1 MVKRIKAQHQRH
13 GRQWLLGTVSA
24 LSLLATAHAKADQV
38 TVKDGDTVWDLANQY
53 QTSVNAIEDANPHVK
68 KINSSVDL
76 IYAGQQLELS
86 KNSTVSQ
93 TSAVDSDSYTVKSG
107 DTLSQISERLHVS
120 LADLVSWNHLSNPD
134 QLVIGQQLIV
144 KGTAT
149 VSQTPASTSVAEAS
163 NTAVSVS
170 SVTDT
175 SAASQA
181 VVQSAPVDSAES
193 TVLDRADAV
202 NNAASPASQAGESA
216 AASNQAASSAV
227 TPAQNL
233 TNSAEQSSMVGS
245 SQSSAANTVQA
256 DTNASPN
263 DQPASTA
270 AASSTSEA
278 APVEQAAASS
288 TASATAAISSADA
301 ISEST
306 STEQSA
312 QPTVASSVAEST
324 SLVATDSS
332 VTSDQTTTADYSG
345 TVASTSSEQ
354 SNTNS
359 TAATADATSTSTSE
373 QSSANSAAATA
384 DATSTST
391 SEQSSANSA
400 AATTDTA
407 ASTNGSSD
415 LTTGSVVSLAVKLAN
430 ANIPYVWG
438 GASLSGMDCSGLVDY
453 VFQNTEGISL
463 PHYTVSLES
472 CVSQHSVAEAQPGDI
487 LFWGDHGSTYH
498 CAIYIGNN
506 QYVAAPQ
513 PGQNV
518 EIETISPYFMPSFA
532 GTVIR

>member
-144 KGTAT
+144 KGTAAA
-149 VSQTPASTSVAEAS
+149 SQTPASTSAAEAS
-163 NTAVSVS
+163 NTAVSVPATANAG
-170 SVTDT
+170 SVSQTVVQTAPVVSAESTASDGTD
-175 SAASQA
+175 SNSNAASQA
-181 VVQSAPVDSAES
+181 
-193 TVLDRADAV
+193 
-202 NNAASPASQAGESA
+202 SQADEPA
-216 AASNQAASSAV
+216 AALSQAATPAVTSAQDLTSGTEQSSTAASSEMV
-227 TPAQNL
+227 
-233 TNSAEQSSMVGS
+233 SAE
-245 SQSSAANTVQA
+245 SSAANMASA
-256 DTNASPN
+256 DTVSSFD
-263 DQPASTA
+263 DQSAATT
-270 AASSTSEA
+270 AASSTSETV
-278 APVEQAAASS
+278 PVEQTAASS
-288 TASATAAISSADA
+288 TTTTAAAISSADA
-301 ISEST
+301 INESA
-306 STEQSA
+306 SAEQPTQS
-312 QPTVASSVAEST
+312 TVASSVAEST
-324 SLVATDSS
+324 NQQAASSTSLAAADSS
-332 VTSDQTTTADYSG
+332 AASTQTATTDYS
-345 TVASTSSEQ
+345 TAAASSSTSEQ
-354 SNTNS
+354 ASTNS
-359 TAATADATSTSTSE
+359 TAGTAD
-373 QSSANSAAATA
+373 SAV
-384 DATSTST
+384 
-391 SEQSSANSA
+391 
-400 AATTDTA
+400 
-407 ASTNGSSD
+407 STNSSSD

-453 VFQNTEGISL
+453 VFQNAEGISL

-487 LFWGDHGSTYH
+487 LFWGNHGSTYH

-532 GTVIR
+532 GTVIH

>member
-53 QTSVNAIEDANPHVK
+53 QTSVKAIEDANPHVK

-144 KGTAT
+144 KGTAAA
-149 VSQTPASTSVAEAS
+149 SQTPASTSAAEAS
-163 NTAVSVS
+163 NTAVSVPATTNAS
-170 SVTDT
+170 SV
-175 SAASQA
+175 SQA
-181 VVQSAPVDSAES
+181 VVQTAPVVSAES
-193 TVLDRADAV
+193 TASDGADS
-202 NNAASPASQAGESA
+202 NSNAASQASQADEPAAAPSQAATSAVTSAQDLTSSTEQSSA
-216 AASNQAASSAV
+216 AASSEMV
-227 TPAQNL
+227 
-233 TNSAEQSSMVGS
+233 SAE
-245 SQSSAANTVQA
+245 SSAADMASA
-256 DTNASPN
+256 DTVSSFD
-263 DQPASTA
+263 DQS
-270 AASSTSEA
+270 AASSTSETV
-278 APVEQAAASS
+278 PVEQTAASS
-288 TASATAAISSADA
+288 TATTAAAISSADA
-301 ISEST
+301 ISESA
-306 STEQSA
+306 SAEQPMQS
-312 QPTVASSVAEST
+312 TVASSVAEST
-324 SLVATDSS
+324 SQQADSS
-332 VTSDQTTTADYSG
+332 TSLATADSSAASTQTATADYS
-345 TVASTSSEQ
+345 TAAASSSTSEQ
-354 SNTNS
+354 ASTNS
-359 TAATADATSTSTSE
+359 TAGTAD
-373 QSSANSAAATA
+373 SAV
-384 DATSTST
+384 
-391 SEQSSANSA
+391 
-400 AATTDTA
+400 
-407 ASTNGSSD
+407 STNSSSD

-453 VFQNTEGISL
+453 VFQNAEGISL

-487 LFWGDHGSTYH
+487 LFWGNHGSTYH

-532 GTVIR
+532 GTVIH

>member
-144 KGTAT
+144 KGTAAA
-149 VSQTPASTSVAEAS
+149 SQTPASTSAAEAS
-163 NTAVSVS
+163 NTAVSVPATANAG
-170 SVTDT
+170 SVSQTVVQTAPVVSAESTASDGTD
-175 SAASQA
+175 SNSNAASQA
-181 VVQSAPVDSAES
+181 
-193 TVLDRADAV
+193 
-202 NNAASPASQAGESA
+202 SQADEPA
-216 AASNQAASSAV
+216 AALSQAATPAVTSAQDLTSGTEQSSTAASSEMV
-227 TPAQNL
+227 
-233 TNSAEQSSMVGS
+233 SAE
-245 SQSSAANTVQA
+245 SSAANMASA
-256 DTNASPN
+256 DTVSSFD
-263 DQPASTA
+263 DQSAATT
-270 AASSTSEA
+270 AASSTSETV
-278 APVEQAAASS
+278 PVEQTAASS
-288 TASATAAISSADA
+288 TTTTAAAISSADA
-301 ISEST
+301 INESALA
-306 STEQSA
+306 EQPTQS
-312 QPTVASSVAEST
+312 TVASSVAAST
-324 SLVATDSS
+324 SQQAASSTSPAAADSS
-332 VTSDQTTTADYSG
+332 AASTQTATTDYS
-345 TVASTSSEQ
+345 TAAASTSS
-354 SNTNS
+354 S
-359 TAATADATSTSTSE
+359 STSE
-373 QSSANSAAATA
+373 QAGANSTTVAA
-384 DATSTST
+384 D
-391 SEQSSANSA
+391 
-400 AATTDTA
+400 TT
-407 ASTNGSSD
+407 ASTNSSSD

-453 VFQNTEGISL
+453 VFQNAEGISL

-487 LFWGDHGSTYH
+487 LFWGNHGSTYH

>member
-144 KGTAT
+144 KGTAAA
-149 VSQTPASTSVAEAS
+149 SQTPASTSAAEAS
-163 NTAVSVS
+163 NTAVSVPATANAG
-170 SVTDT
+170 SVSQTVVQTAPVVSAESTASDGTD
-175 SAASQA
+175 SNSNAASQA
-181 VVQSAPVDSAES
+181 
-193 TVLDRADAV
+193 
-202 NNAASPASQAGESA
+202 SQADEPAAALSQAATPAVTSAQDLTSGTEQSSA
-216 AASNQAASSAV
+216 AASSEMV
-227 TPAQNL
+227 
-233 TNSAEQSSMVGS
+233 SAE
-245 SQSSAANTVQA
+245 SSAADMASA
-256 DTNASPN
+256 DTVSSFD
-263 DQPASTA
+263 DQSTA
-270 AASSTSEA
+270 TTAASSTSETV
-278 APVEQAAASS
+278 PVEQTAASS
-288 TASATAAISSADA
+288 TATTAAAISSSDA
-301 ISEST
+301 INESV
-306 STEQSA
+306 SAEQPTQS
-312 QPTVASSVAEST
+312 TVASSVVEST
-324 SLVATDSS
+324 SQQADSS
-332 VTSDQTTTADYSG
+332 TSPAAADSSAASTQTATTDYS
-345 TVASTSSEQ
+345 TAAASTSS
-354 SNTNS
+354 S
-359 TAATADATSTSTSE
+359 STSE
-373 QSSANSAAATA
+373 QAGTNSTTVAA
-384 DATSTST
+384 
-391 SEQSSANSA
+391 
-400 AATTDTA
+400 DTA
-407 ASTNGSSD
+407 ASTNSSSD

-453 VFQNTEGISL
+453 VFQNAEGISL

-487 LFWGDHGSTYH
+487 LFWGNHGSTYH

-532 GTVIR
+532 GTVIH

>member
-1 MVKRIKAQHQRH
+1 MVKRIKAQRQRH

-53 QTSVNAIEDANPHVK
+53 QTSVKAIEDANPHVK

-107 DTLSQISERLHVS
+107 DTLSQISKRLHVS

-144 KGTAT
+144 KGTAAA
-149 VSQTPASTSVAEAS
+149 SQTPASISAAEAS
-163 NTAVSVS
+163 NTAVSVPATTNAS
-170 SVTDT
+170 SV
-175 SAASQA
+175 SQA
-181 VVQSAPVDSAES
+181 VVQTAPVVSAES
-193 TVLDRADAV
+193 TASDGADSNSNAV
-202 NNAASPASQAGESA
+202 SQASQADEPAAAPSQAATSAVTSAQDLTSSTEQSSA
-216 AASNQAASSAV
+216 AASSEMI
-227 TPAQNL
+227 
-233 TNSAEQSSMVGS
+233 SAE
-245 SQSSAANTVQA
+245 SSAADMASA
-256 DTNASPN
+256 DTVSSFD
-263 DQPASTA
+263 DQS
-270 AASSTSEA
+270 AASSTSETVS
-278 APVEQAAASS
+278 VEQTTASS
-288 TASATAAISSADA
+288 TATTAAAISSADA
-301 ISEST
+301 ISESA
-306 STEQSA
+306 SAEQPMQS
-312 QPTVASSVAEST
+312 TVASSVAEST
-324 SLVATDSS
+324 SQQADSS
-332 VTSDQTTTADYSG
+332 TSLATADSSA
-345 TVASTSSEQ
+345 ASTQ
-354 SNTNS
+354 TATTDYS
-359 TAATADATSTSTSE
+359 TAAASSSTSE
-373 QSSANSAAATA
+373 Q
-384 DATSTST
+384 
-391 SEQSSANSA
+391 
-400 AATTDTA
+400 
-407 ASTNGSSD
+407 ASTNSTVGTADSAVSTSSSSD

-453 VFQNTEGISL
+453 VFQNAEGISL

-487 LFWGDHGSTYH
+487 LFWGNHGSTYH

-532 GTVIR
+532 GTVIH

>member
-144 KGTAT
+144 KGTAAA
-149 VSQTPASTSVAEAS
+149 SQTPASTSAAEAS
-163 NTAVSVS
+163 NTAVSVPATANAG
-170 SVTDT
+170 SVSQTVVQTATVVSAESTASDGTD
-175 SAASQA
+175 SNSNAASQA
-181 VVQSAPVDSAES
+181 
-193 TVLDRADAV
+193 
-202 NNAASPASQAGESA
+202 SQADEPA
-216 AASNQAASSAV
+216 AALSQAATPAVTSAQDLTSGTEQSSTAASSEMV
-227 TPAQNL
+227 
-233 TNSAEQSSMVGS
+233 SAE
-245 SQSSAANTVQA
+245 SSAANMASEDTVSSF
-256 DTNASPN
+256 D
-263 DQPASTA
+263 DQSAATT
-270 AASSTSEA
+270 AASSTSETV
-278 APVEQAAASS
+278 PVEQTAASS
-288 TASATAAISSADA
+288 TTTTAAAISSADA
-301 ISEST
+301 INESA
-306 STEQSA
+306 SAEQPTQS
-312 QPTVASSVAEST
+312 TVASSVAEST
-324 SLVATDSS
+324 NQQAASSTSLAAADSS
-332 VTSDQTTTADYSG
+332 AASTQTATTDYS
-345 TVASTSSEQ
+345 TAAASTSS
-354 SNTNS
+354 S
-359 TAATADATSTSTSE
+359 STSE
-373 QSSANSAAATA
+373 QAGANSTTVAA
-384 DATSTST
+384 
-391 SEQSSANSA
+391 
-400 AATTDTA
+400 DTA
-407 ASTNGSSD
+407 ASTNSSSD

-453 VFQNTEGISL
+453 VFQNAEGISL

-472 CVSQHSVAEAQPGDI
+472 CVSQHSVAEAQPGDV
-487 LFWGDHGSTYH
+487 LFWGNHGSTYH

>member
-144 KGTAT
+144 KGTAAA
-149 VSQTPASTSVAEAS
+149 SQTPASTSAAEAS
-163 NTAVSVS
+163 NTAVSVPATANAG
-170 SVTDT
+170 SVSQTVVQTAPVVSAESTASDGTD
-175 SAASQA
+175 SNSNAASQA
-181 VVQSAPVDSAES
+181 
-193 TVLDRADAV
+193 
-202 NNAASPASQAGESA
+202 SQADEPA
-216 AASNQAASSAV
+216 AALSQAV
-227 TPAQNL
+227 TPAVTSAQDL
-233 TNSAEQSSMVGS
+233 TSGTEQSSTAASSEMVS
-245 SQSSAANTVQA
+245 AESSAANMASA
-256 DTNASPN
+256 DTVSSFD
-263 DQPASTA
+263 DQSAATT
-270 AASSTSEA
+270 AASSTSETV
-278 APVEQAAASS
+278 PVEQTAASS
-288 TASATAAISSADA
+288 TTTTAAAISSADA
-301 ISEST
+301 INESA
-306 STEQSA
+306 SAEQPTQS
-312 QPTVASSVAEST
+312 TVASSVAEST
-324 SLVATDSS
+324 NQQAASSTSLAAVNSSAASTQTAT
-332 VTSDQTTTADYSG
+332 TDYS
-345 TVASTSSEQ
+345 TAAASTSS
-354 SNTNS
+354 S
-359 TAATADATSTSTSE
+359 STSE
-373 QSSANSAAATA
+373 QAGTNSTTVAA
-384 DATSTST
+384 
-391 SEQSSANSA
+391 
-400 AATTDTA
+400 DTA
-407 ASTNGSSD
+407 ASTNSSSD

-453 VFQNTEGISL
+453 VFQNAEGISL

-472 CVSQHSVAEAQPGDI
+472 CVSQHSVAEAQPGDV
-487 LFWGDHGSTYH
+487 LFWGNHGSTYH

-506 QYVAAPQ
+506 QIVHEANSRKGCIISNINYDTPAKYV
-513 PGQNV
+513 
-518 EIETISPYFMPSFA
+518 TYLH
-532 GTVIR
+532 

>member
-120 LADLVSWNHLSNPD
+120 LADLVSCNHLSNPD
-134 QLVIGQQLIV
+134 QLAIGQQLIV
-144 KGTAT
+144 KGTAAA
-149 VSQTPASTSVAEAS
+149 SQTPASTSAAEAS
-163 NTAVSVS
+163 NTAVSVPATANAG
-170 SVTDT
+170 SVSQTVVQTAPVVSAESTASDGTD
-175 SAASQA
+175 SNSNAASQA
-181 VVQSAPVDSAES
+181 
-193 TVLDRADAV
+193 
-202 NNAASPASQAGESA
+202 SQADEPA
-216 AASNQAASSAV
+216 AALSQAATPAVTSAQDLTSGTEQSSTAASSEMV
-227 TPAQNL
+227 
-233 TNSAEQSSMVGS
+233 SAE
-245 SQSSAANTVQA
+245 SSAANMASA
-256 DTNASPN
+256 DTVSSFD
-263 DQPASTA
+263 DQSAATT
-270 AASSTSEA
+270 AASSTSETV
-278 APVEQAAASS
+278 PVEQTAASS
-288 TASATAAISSADA
+288 TTTTAAAISSADA
-301 ISEST
+301 INESALA
-306 STEQSA
+306 EQPTQS
-312 QPTVASSVAEST
+312 TVASSVAAST
-324 SLVATDSS
+324 SQQAASSTSPAAADSS
-332 VTSDQTTTADYSG
+332 AASTQTATTDYS
-345 TVASTSSEQ
+345 TAAASTSS
-354 SNTNS
+354 S
-359 TAATADATSTSTSE
+359 STSE
-373 QSSANSAAATA
+373 QAGANSTTVAA
-384 DATSTST
+384 D
-391 SEQSSANSA
+391 
-400 AATTDTA
+400 TT
-407 ASTNGSSD
+407 ASTNSSSD

-453 VFQNTEGISL
+453 VFQNAEGISL

-472 CVSQHSVAEAQPGDI
+472 CVSQHSVAEAQPGDV
-487 LFWGDHGSTYH
+487 LFWGNHGSTYH

>member
-144 KGTAT
+144 KGTAAA
-149 VSQTPASTSVAEAS
+149 SQTPASTSAAEAS
-163 NTAVSVS
+163 NTAVSVPATANAG
-170 SVTDT
+170 SVSQTVVQTAPVVSAESTASDGTD
-175 SAASQA
+175 SNSNAASQA
-181 VVQSAPVDSAES
+181 
-193 TVLDRADAV
+193 
-202 NNAASPASQAGESA
+202 SQADEPA
-216 AASNQAASSAV
+216 AALSQAATPAVTSAQDLTSGTEQSSTAASSEMV
-227 TPAQNL
+227 
-233 TNSAEQSSMVGS
+233 SAE
-245 SQSSAANTVQA
+245 SSAANMASA
-256 DTNASPN
+256 DTVSSFD
-263 DQPASTA
+263 DQSAATT
-270 AASSTSEA
+270 AASSTSETV
-278 APVEQAAASS
+278 PVEQTAASS
-288 TASATAAISSADA
+288 TTTTAAAISSADA
-301 ISEST
+301 INESA
-306 STEQSA
+306 SAEQPTQS
-312 QPTVASSVAEST
+312 TVASSVAASTSQQAASST
-324 SLVATDSS
+324 SLAAADSS
-332 VTSDQTTTADYSG
+332 AASTQTATTDYS
-345 TVASTSSEQ
+345 TAAASTSS
-354 SNTNS
+354 S
-359 TAATADATSTSTSE
+359 STSE
-373 QSSANSAAATA
+373 QAGANSTTVAA
-384 DATSTST
+384 
-391 SEQSSANSA
+391 
-400 AATTDTA
+400 DTA
-407 ASTNGSSD
+407 ASTNSSSD

-453 VFQNTEGISL
+453 VFQNAEGISL

-472 CVSQHSVAEAQPGDI
+472 CVSQHSVAEAQPGDV
-487 LFWGDHGSTYH
+487 LFWGNHGSTYH

>member
-1 MVKRIKAQHQRH
+1 MVKRIKAQRQRH

-53 QTSVNAIEDANPHVK
+53 QTSVKAIEDANPHVK

-144 KGTAT
+144 KGTAAA
-149 VSQTPASTSVAEAS
+149 SQTPASISAAEAS
-163 NTAVSVS
+163 NTAVGVPATTNAS
-170 SVTDT
+170 SV
-175 SAASQA
+175 SQA
-181 VVQSAPVDSAES
+181 VVQTAPVVSAES
-193 TVLDRADAV
+193 TASDGADS
-202 NNAASPASQAGESA
+202 NSNAASQASQADEPAAAPSQAATSAVTSAQDLTSSTEQSSA
-216 AASNQAASSAV
+216 AASSEMI
-227 TPAQNL
+227 
-233 TNSAEQSSMVGS
+233 SAE
-245 SQSSAANTVQA
+245 SSAADMASA
-256 DTNASPN
+256 DTVSSFD
-263 DQPASTA
+263 DQSAATT
-270 AASSTSEA
+270 AASSTSETV
-278 APVEQAAASS
+278 PVEQTAASS
-288 TASATAAISSADA
+288 TTTTAAAISSADA
-301 ISEST
+301 INESA
-306 STEQSA
+306 SAEQPTQS
-312 QPTVASSVAEST
+312 TVASSVAEST
-324 SLVATDSS
+324 SQQADSS
-332 VTSDQTTTADYSG
+332 TSLATADSSA
-345 TVASTSSEQ
+345 ASTQTATTDYSIAAASSSTSEQ
-354 SNTNS
+354 ASTNS
-359 TAATADATSTSTSE
+359 TAGTADSAVSTSS
-373 QSSANSAAATA
+373 
-384 DATSTST
+384 
-391 SEQSSANSA
+391 
-400 AATTDTA
+400 
-407 ASTNGSSD
+407 SSD

-453 VFQNTEGISL
+453 VFQNAEGISL

-487 LFWGDHGSTYH
+487 LFWGNHGSTYH

-532 GTVIR
+532 GTVIH

>member
-1 MVKRIKAQHQRH
+1 MVKRIKAQRQRH

-53 QTSVNAIEDANPHVK
+53 QTSVKAIEDANPHVK

-144 KGTAT
+144 KGTAAA
-149 VSQTPASTSVAEAS
+149 SQTPASISAAEAS
-163 NTAVSVS
+163 NTAVSVPATTNAS
-170 SVTDT
+170 SV
-175 SAASQA
+175 SQA
-181 VVQSAPVDSAES
+181 VVQTAPVVSAES
-193 TVLDRADAV
+193 TASDGADSNSNAV
-202 NNAASPASQAGESA
+202 SQASQADEPAAAPSQAATSAVTSAQDLTSSTEQSSA
-216 AASNQAASSAV
+216 AASSEMI
-227 TPAQNL
+227 
-233 TNSAEQSSMVGS
+233 SAE
-245 SQSSAANTVQA
+245 SSAADMASA
-256 DTNASPN
+256 DTVSSFD
-263 DQPASTA
+263 DQS
-270 AASSTSEA
+270 AASSTSETVS
-278 APVEQAAASS
+278 VEQTTASS
-288 TASATAAISSADA
+288 TATTAAAISSADA
-301 ISEST
+301 ISESA
-306 STEQSA
+306 SAEQPMQS
-312 QPTVASSVAEST
+312 TVASSVVEST
-324 SLVATDSS
+324 SQQADSS
-332 VTSDQTTTADYSG
+332 TSLATADSSA
-345 TVASTSSEQ
+345 ASTQ
-354 SNTNS
+354 TATTDYS
-359 TAATADATSTSTSE
+359 TAAASSSTSE
-373 QSSANSAAATA
+373 Q
-384 DATSTST
+384 
-391 SEQSSANSA
+391 
-400 AATTDTA
+400 
-407 ASTNGSSD
+407 ASTNSTVGTADSAVSTSSSSD

-453 VFQNTEGISL
+453 VFQNAEGISL

-487 LFWGDHGSTYH
+487 LFWGNHGSTYH

-532 GTVIR
+532 GTVIH

>member
-1 MVKRIKAQHQRH
+1 MVKRIKAQRQRH

-53 QTSVNAIEDANPHVK
+53 QTSVKAIEDANPHVK

-120 LADLVSWNHLSNPD
+120 LADLVSWNHLSNLD

-144 KGTAT
+144 KGTAAA
-149 VSQTPASTSVAEAS
+149 SQTPASISAAEAS
-163 NTAVSVS
+163 NTAVSVPATTNAS
-170 SVTDT
+170 SV
-175 SAASQA
+175 SQA
-181 VVQSAPVDSAES
+181 VVQTAPVVSAES
-193 TVLDRADAV
+193 TASDGADSNSNAV
-202 NNAASPASQAGESA
+202 SQASQADEPAAAPSQAATSAVTSAQDLTSSTEQSSA
-216 AASNQAASSAV
+216 AASSEMI
-227 TPAQNL
+227 
-233 TNSAEQSSMVGS
+233 SAE
-245 SQSSAANTVQA
+245 SSAADMASA
-256 DTNASPN
+256 DTVSSFD
-263 DQPASTA
+263 DQS
-270 AASSTSEA
+270 AASSTSETVS
-278 APVEQAAASS
+278 VEQTTASS
-288 TASATAAISSADA
+288 TATTAAAISSADA
-301 ISEST
+301 ISESA
-306 STEQSA
+306 SAEQPMQS
-312 QPTVASSVAEST
+312 TVASSVAEST
-324 SLVATDSS
+324 SQQADSS
-332 VTSDQTTTADYSG
+332 TSLATADSSA
-345 TVASTSSEQ
+345 ASTQ
-354 SNTNS
+354 TATTDYS
-359 TAATADATSTSTSE
+359 TAAASSSTSE
-373 QSSANSAAATA
+373 Q
-384 DATSTST
+384 
-391 SEQSSANSA
+391 
-400 AATTDTA
+400 
-407 ASTNGSSD
+407 ASTNSTVGTADSAVSTSSSSD

-453 VFQNTEGISL
+453 VFQNAEGISL

-487 LFWGDHGSTYH
+487 LFWGNHGSTYH

-532 GTVIR
+532 GTVIH

>member
-1 MVKRIKAQHQRH
+1 MVKRIKAQRQRH

-53 QTSVNAIEDANPHVK
+53 QTSVKAIEDANPHVK

-120 LADLVSWNHLSNPD
+120 LADLVSWNHLNNPD

-144 KGTAT
+144 KGTAAA
-149 VSQTPASTSVAEAS
+149 SQTPASISAAEAS
-163 NTAVSVS
+163 NTAVSVPATANAG
-170 SVTDT
+170 SVSQTVVQTAPVVSAESTASDGTD
-175 SAASQA
+175 SNSNAASQA
-181 VVQSAPVDSAES
+181 
-193 TVLDRADAV
+193 
-202 NNAASPASQAGESA
+202 SQADEPA
-216 AASNQAASSAV
+216 AALSQAATPAVTSAQDLTSGTEQSSTAASSEMV
-227 TPAQNL
+227 
-233 TNSAEQSSMVGS
+233 SAE
-245 SQSSAANTVQA
+245 SSAANMASA
-256 DTNASPN
+256 DTVSSFD
-263 DQPASTA
+263 DQSAATT
-270 AASSTSEA
+270 AASSTSETV
-278 APVEQAAASS
+278 PVEQTAASS
-288 TASATAAISSADA
+288 TTTTAAAISSADA
-301 ISEST
+301 INESA
-306 STEQSA
+306 SAEQPTQS
-312 QPTVASSVAEST
+312 TVASSVAEST
-324 SLVATDSS
+324 NQQAASSTSLAAADSS
-332 VTSDQTTTADYSG
+332 VASTQTATTDYS
-345 TVASTSSEQ
+345 TAAASTSS
-354 SNTNS
+354 S
-359 TAATADATSTSTSE
+359 STSE
-373 QSSANSAAATA
+373 QASANSTTVAADTAAAT
-384 DATSTST
+384 
-391 SEQSSANSA
+391 NS
-400 AATTDTA
+400 
-407 ASTNGSSD
+407 SSD

-453 VFQNTEGISL
+453 VFQNAEGISL

-472 CVSQHSVAEAQPGDI
+472 CVSQHSVAEAQPGDV
-487 LFWGDHGSTYH
+487 LFWGNHGSTYH

>member
-1 MVKRIKAQHQRH
+1 MVKRIKAQRQRH

-53 QTSVNAIEDANPHVK
+53 QTSVKAIEDANPHVK

-144 KGTAT
+144 KGTAAA
-149 VSQTPASTSVAEAS
+149 SQTPASTSAAEAS
-163 NTAVSVS
+163 NTAVSVPATANAG
-170 SVTDT
+170 SVSQTVVQTAPVVSAESTASDGTD
-175 SAASQA
+175 SNSNAASQA
-181 VVQSAPVDSAES
+181 
-193 TVLDRADAV
+193 
-202 NNAASPASQAGESA
+202 SQADEPA
-216 AASNQAASSAV
+216 AALSQAATPAVTSAQDLTSGTEQSSTAASSEMV
-227 TPAQNL
+227 
-233 TNSAEQSSMVGS
+233 SAE
-245 SQSSAANTVQA
+245 SSAANMASA
-256 DTNASPN
+256 DTVSSFD
-263 DQPASTA
+263 DQSAATT
-270 AASSTSEA
+270 AASSTSETV
-278 APVEQAAASS
+278 PVEQTAASS
-288 TASATAAISSADA
+288 TTTTAAAISSADA
-301 ISEST
+301 INESA
-306 STEQSA
+306 SAEQPTQS
-312 QPTVASSVAEST
+312 TVASSVAEST
-324 SLVATDSS
+324 NQQAASSTSLAAADSS
-332 VTSDQTTTADYSG
+332 AASTQTATTDYS
-345 TVASTSSEQ
+345 TVAASTSS
-354 SNTNS
+354 S
-359 TAATADATSTSTSE
+359 STSE
-373 QSSANSAAATA
+373 QAGANSTTVAA
-384 DATSTST
+384 
-391 SEQSSANSA
+391 
-400 AATTDTA
+400 DTA
-407 ASTNGSSD
+407 ASTNSSSD

-453 VFQNTEGISL
+453 VFQNAEGISL

-472 CVSQHSVAEAQPGDI
+472 CVSQHSVAEAQPGDV
-487 LFWGDHGSTYH
+487 LFWGNHGSTYH

>member
-144 KGTAT
+144 KGTAAA
-149 VSQTPASTSVAEAS
+149 SQTLASISAAEAS
-163 NTAVSVS
+163 NTAVSVPATANAG
-170 SVTDT
+170 SVSQTVVQTAPVVSAESTASDGTD
-175 SAASQA
+175 SNSNAASQA
-181 VVQSAPVDSAES
+181 
-193 TVLDRADAV
+193 
-202 NNAASPASQAGESA
+202 SQADEPA
-216 AASNQAASSAV
+216 AALSQAATPAVTSAQDLTSGTEQSSTAASSEMV
-227 TPAQNL
+227 
-233 TNSAEQSSMVGS
+233 SAE
-245 SQSSAANTVQA
+245 SSAANMASA
-256 DTNASPN
+256 DTVSSFD
-263 DQPASTA
+263 DQSAATT
-270 AASSTSEA
+270 AASSTSETV
-278 APVEQAAASS
+278 PVEQTAASS
-288 TASATAAISSADA
+288 TTTTAAAISSADA
-301 ISEST
+301 INESA
-306 STEQSA
+306 SAEQPTQS
-312 QPTVASSVAEST
+312 TVASSVAEST
-324 SLVATDSS
+324 NQQAASSTSLAAADSS
-332 VTSDQTTTADYSG
+332 AASTQTATTDYS
-345 TVASTSSEQ
+345 TAAASTSS
-354 SNTNS
+354 S
-359 TAATADATSTSTSE
+359 STSE
-373 QSSANSAAATA
+373 QASANSTTVAADTAAAT
-384 DATSTST
+384 
-391 SEQSSANSA
+391 NS
-400 AATTDTA
+400 
-407 ASTNGSSD
+407 SSD

-453 VFQNTEGISL
+453 VFQNAEGISL

-472 CVSQHSVAEAQPGDI
+472 CVSQHSVAEAQPGDV
-487 LFWGDHGSTYH
+487 LFWGNHGSTYH

>member
-134 QLVIGQQLIV
+134 QLAIGQQLIV
-144 KGTAT
+144 KGTAAA
-149 VSQTPASTSVAEAS
+149 SQTPASTSAAEAS
-163 NTAVSVS
+163 NTAVSVPATANAG
-170 SVTDT
+170 SVSQTVVQTAPVVSAESTASDGTD
-175 SAASQA
+175 SNSNAASQA
-181 VVQSAPVDSAES
+181 
-193 TVLDRADAV
+193 
-202 NNAASPASQAGESA
+202 SQADEPA
-216 AASNQAASSAV
+216 AALSQAATPAVTSAQDLTSGTEQSSTAASSEMV
-227 TPAQNL
+227 
-233 TNSAEQSSMVGS
+233 SAE
-245 SQSSAANTVQA
+245 SSAANMASA
-256 DTNASPN
+256 DTVSSFD
-263 DQPASTA
+263 DQSAATT
-270 AASSTSEA
+270 AASSTSETV
-278 APVEQAAASS
+278 PVEQTAASS
-288 TASATAAISSADA
+288 TTTTAAAISSADA
-301 ISEST
+301 INESALA
-306 STEQSA
+306 EQPTQS
-312 QPTVASSVAEST
+312 TVASSVAAST
-324 SLVATDSS
+324 SQQAASSTSPAAADSS
-332 VTSDQTTTADYSG
+332 AASTQTATTDYS
-345 TVASTSSEQ
+345 TAAASTSS
-354 SNTNS
+354 S
-359 TAATADATSTSTSE
+359 STSE
-373 QSSANSAAATA
+373 QAGANSTTVAA
-384 DATSTST
+384 D
-391 SEQSSANSA
+391 
-400 AATTDTA
+400 TT
-407 ASTNGSSD
+407 ASTNSSSD

-453 VFQNTEGISL
+453 VFQNAEGISL

-487 LFWGDHGSTYH
+487 LFWGNHGSTYH

>member
-1 MVKRIKAQHQRH
+1 MVKRIKAQRQRH

-53 QTSVNAIEDANPHVK
+53 QTSVKAIEDANPHVK

-144 KGTAT
+144 KGTAAA
-149 VSQTPASTSVAEAS
+149 SQTPASISAAEAS
-163 NTAVSVS
+163 NTAVSVPATTNAS
-170 SVTDT
+170 SV
-175 SAASQA
+175 SQA
-181 VVQSAPVDSAES
+181 VVQTAPVVSAES
-193 TVLDRADAV
+193 TASDGADS
-202 NNAASPASQAGESA
+202 NSNAASQASQADEPA
-216 AASNQAASSAV
+216 AAPSQAATSAV
-227 TPAQNL
+227 TSAQDL
-233 TNSAEQSSMVGS
+233 TSSTEQSSAE
-245 SQSSAANTVQA
+245 SSAADMASA
-256 DTNASPN
+256 DTVSSFD
-263 DQPASTA
+263 DQSAATT
-270 AASSTSEA
+270 AASSTSETV
-278 APVEQAAASS
+278 PVEQTAASS
-288 TASATAAISSADA
+288 TTTTAAAISSADA
-301 ISEST
+301 INESA
-306 STEQSA
+306 SAEQPTQS
-312 QPTVASSVAEST
+312 TVASSVAEST
-324 SLVATDSS
+324 SQQADSS
-332 VTSDQTTTADYSG
+332 TSLATADSSA
-345 TVASTSSEQ
+345 ASTQTATTDYSIAAASSSTSEQ
-354 SNTNS
+354 ASTNS
-359 TAATADATSTSTSE
+359 TAGTADSAVSTSS
-373 QSSANSAAATA
+373 
-384 DATSTST
+384 
-391 SEQSSANSA
+391 
-400 AATTDTA
+400 
-407 ASTNGSSD
+407 SSD

-453 VFQNTEGISL
+453 VFQNAEGISL

-472 CVSQHSVAEAQPGDI
+472 CVSQHSVAEAQPGDV
-487 LFWGDHGSTYH
+487 LFWGNHGSTYH

-532 GTVIR
+532 GTVIH

>member
-38 TVKDGDTVWDLANQY
+38 VVKDGDTVWDLANQY
-53 QTSVNAIEDANPHVK
+53 QTSVKAIEDANPHVK
-68 KINSSVDL
+68 KISSSVDL

-86 KNSTVSQ
+86 KSSAVSQ
-93 TSAVDSDSYTVKSG
+93 ASAVDSDSYTVKSG

-144 KGTAT
+144 KGTAAA
-149 VSQTPASTSVAEAS
+149 SQTPASTSAAAAS
-163 NTAVSVS
+163 DTTVSVPATTNAS
-170 SVTDT
+170 SV
-175 SAASQA
+175 SQA
-181 VVQSAPVDSAES
+181 VVQTAPVVSAELTAS
-193 TVLDRADAV
+193 DGADS
-202 NNAASPASQAGESA
+202 NSNAASQASQADEPAAAPSQAAISAVTSAQDLTSGTEQSSAAESSETVSAESA
-216 AASNQAASSAV
+216 AADTASADPV
-227 TPAQNL
+227 
-233 TNSAEQSSMVGS
+233 SSFDD
-245 SQSSAANTVQA
+245 QSAA
-256 DTNASPN
+256 
-263 DQPASTA
+263 TA
-270 AASSTSEA
+270 AASSASEM
-278 APVEQAAASS
+278 APVEQTAASS
-288 TASATAAISSADA
+288 TATTAAAISSADA
-301 ISEST
+301 NSESASAEQPT
-306 STEQSA
+306 QSA
-312 QPTVASSVAEST
+312 AASSVAEST
-324 SLVATDSS
+324 SQQADSTSLVAADSS
-332 VTSDQTTTADYSG
+332 AASTQTATTDYS
-345 TVASTSSEQ
+345 TAAASTSSSSTSEQ
-354 SNTNS
+354 ASTNS
-359 TAATADATSTSTSE
+359 TAV
-373 QSSANSAAATA
+373 AA
-384 DATSTST
+384 
-391 SEQSSANSA
+391 
-400 AATTDTA
+400 DTA
-407 ASTNGSSD
+407 ASTNSSLD

-453 VFQNTEGISL
+453 VFQNAEGISL

-487 LFWGDHGSTYH
+487 LFWGNHGSTYH

>member
-373 QSSANSAAATA
+373 QSSANSAAAT
-384 DATSTST
+384 
-391 SEQSSANSA
+391 
-400 AATTDTA
+400 TDTA

>member
-53 QTSVNAIEDANPHVK
+53 QTSVKAIEDANPHVK

-144 KGTAT
+144 KGTAAA
-149 VSQTPASTSVAEAS
+149 SQTPASTSAAEAS
-163 NTAVSVS
+163 NTAVSVPATTNAS
-170 SVTDT
+170 SV
-175 SAASQA
+175 SQA
-181 VVQSAPVDSAES
+181 VVQTAPVVSAES
-193 TVLDRADAV
+193 TASDGADS
-202 NNAASPASQAGESA
+202 NSNAASQASQADEPAAAPSQAATSAVTSAQDLTSSTEQSSA
-216 AASNQAASSAV
+216 AASSEMV
-227 TPAQNL
+227 
-233 TNSAEQSSMVGS
+233 SAE
-245 SQSSAANTVQA
+245 SSAADTASA
-256 DTNASPN
+256 DTVSSFD
-263 DQPASTA
+263 DQS
-270 AASSTSEA
+270 AASSTSETV
-278 APVEQAAASS
+278 PVEQTAASS
-288 TASATAAISSADA
+288 TATTAAAISSADA
-301 ISEST
+301 ISESASAEQPMQ
-306 STEQSA
+306 STVVSSA
-312 QPTVASSVAEST
+312 ASTQTATTDYSTAAASSST
-324 SLVATDSS
+324 SE
-332 VTSDQTTTADYSG
+332 Q
-345 TVASTSSEQ
+345 AS
-354 SNTNS
+354 TNS
-359 TAATADATSTSTSE
+359 TAGTAD
-373 QSSANSAAATA
+373 SAV
-384 DATSTST
+384 
-391 SEQSSANSA
+391 
-400 AATTDTA
+400 
-407 ASTNGSSD
+407 STNSSSD

-453 VFQNTEGISL
+453 VFQNAEGISL

-487 LFWGDHGSTYH
+487 LFWGNHGSTYH

-532 GTVIR
+532 GTVIH

>member
-1 MVKRIKAQHQRH
+1 MVKRIKAQRQRH

-53 QTSVNAIEDANPHVK
+53 QTSVKAIEDANPHVK

-144 KGTAT
+144 KGTAAA
-149 VSQTPASTSVAEAS
+149 SQTPASISAAEAS
-163 NTAVSVS
+163 NTAVSVPATTNAS
-170 SVTDT
+170 SV
-175 SAASQA
+175 SQA
-181 VVQSAPVDSAES
+181 VVQTAPVVSAES
-193 TVLDRADAV
+193 TASDGADSNSNAV
-202 NNAASPASQAGESA
+202 SQASQADEPAAAPSQAATSAVTSAQDLTSSTEQSSA
-216 AASNQAASSAV
+216 AASSEMI
-227 TPAQNL
+227 
-233 TNSAEQSSMVGS
+233 SAE
-245 SQSSAANTVQA
+245 SSAADMASA
-256 DTNASPN
+256 DTVSSFD
-263 DQPASTA
+263 DQS
-270 AASSTSEA
+270 AASSTSETVS
-278 APVEQAAASS
+278 VEQTTASS
-288 TASATAAISSADA
+288 TATTAAAISSADA
-301 ISEST
+301 ISESA
-306 STEQSA
+306 SAEQPMQS
-312 QPTVASSVAEST
+312 TVASSVAEST
-324 SLVATDSS
+324 SQQADSS
-332 VTSDQTTTADYSG
+332 TSLATADSSA
-345 TVASTSSEQ
+345 ASTQ
-354 SNTNS
+354 TATTDYS
-359 TAATADATSTSTSE
+359 TAAASSSTSE
-373 QSSANSAAATA
+373 Q
-384 DATSTST
+384 
-391 SEQSSANSA
+391 
-400 AATTDTA
+400 
-407 ASTNGSSD
+407 ASTNSTVGTADSAVSTSSSSD

-438 GASLSGMDCSGLVDY
+438 GALLSGMDCSGLVDY
-453 VFQNTEGISL
+453 VFQNAEGISL

-487 LFWGDHGSTYH
+487 LFWGNHGSTYH

-532 GTVIR
+532 GTVIH

>member
-53 QTSVNAIEDANPHVK
+53 QTSVKAIEDANPHVK

-144 KGTAT
+144 KGTAGA
-149 VSQTPASTSVAEAS
+149 SQTPASTSAAEAS
-163 NTAVSVS
+163 NTAVSVPATTNAS
-170 SVTDT
+170 SV
-175 SAASQA
+175 SQA
-181 VVQSAPVDSAES
+181 VVQTAPVVSAES
-193 TVLDRADAV
+193 TASDGADS
-202 NNAASPASQAGESA
+202 NSNAASQASQADEPAAAPSQAATSAVTSAQDLTSSTEQSSA
-216 AASNQAASSAV
+216 AASSEMV
-227 TPAQNL
+227 
-233 TNSAEQSSMVGS
+233 SAE
-245 SQSSAANTVQA
+245 SSAADTASA
-256 DTNASPN
+256 DTVSSFD
-263 DQPASTA
+263 DQSAATT
-270 AASSTSEA
+270 AASSTSETV
-278 APVEQAAASS
+278 PVEQTAASS
-288 TASATAAISSADA
+288 TATTAAAISSADA
-301 ISEST
+301 ISESASAEQPMQ
-306 STEQSA
+306 STVVSSA
-312 QPTVASSVAEST
+312 ASTQTATTDYSTAAASSST
-324 SLVATDSS
+324 SE
-332 VTSDQTTTADYSG
+332 Q
-345 TVASTSSEQ
+345 AS
-354 SNTNS
+354 TNS
-359 TAATADATSTSTSE
+359 TAGTAD
-373 QSSANSAAATA
+373 SAV
-384 DATSTST
+384 
-391 SEQSSANSA
+391 
-400 AATTDTA
+400 
-407 ASTNGSSD
+407 STNSSSD

-453 VFQNTEGISL
+453 VFQNAEGIPL

-487 LFWGDHGSTYH
+487 LFWGNHGSTYH

-532 GTVIR
+532 GTVIH

>member
-53 QTSVNAIEDANPHVK
+53 QTSVKAIEHANPHVK
-68 KINSSVDL
+68 KISSSVDL

-93 TSAVDSDSYTVKSG
+93 ASAVDSDSYMVKSG

-144 KGTAT
+144 KGTAAA
-149 VSQTPASTSVAEAS
+149 SQTPASTSAAEAS
-163 NTAVSVS
+163 NAAVSVPATTNAD
-170 SVTDT
+170 SV
-175 SAASQA
+175 SQA
-181 VVQSAPVDSAES
+181 VVQTAPVVSAES
-193 TVLDRADAV
+193 TASDGVDS
-202 NNAASPASQAGESA
+202 NSNAASQAGQADEPA
-216 AASNQAASSAV
+216 AAPSQTATPAV
-227 TPAQNL
+227 TSAQGL
-233 TNSAEQSSMVGS
+233 TNNAEQSSTAES
-245 SQSSAANTVQA
+245 SETASAESSAADMTSA
-256 DTNASPN
+256 DTVSSFDDQSAATVTASSASETAPVEQTAASSTATTAVAVSSA
-263 DQPASTA
+263 DAVSESVSAEQPTQSAVASSVPESASQQTASSTSLAAADSSAASTQTATTDYSTA
-270 AASSTSEA
+270 AASTSSSSTSA
-278 APVEQAAASS
+278 QASTNS
-288 TASATAAISSADA
+288 TAVAAD
-301 ISEST
+301 
-306 STEQSA
+306 
-312 QPTVASSVAEST
+312 
-324 SLVATDSS
+324 
-332 VTSDQTTTADYSG
+332 
-345 TVASTSSEQ
+345 TVAST
-354 SNTNS
+354 NS
-359 TAATADATSTSTSE
+359 
-373 QSSANSAAATA
+373 
-384 DATSTST
+384 
-391 SEQSSANSA
+391 
-400 AATTDTA
+400 
-407 ASTNGSSD
+407 SSD

-453 VFQNTEGISL
+453 VFQNAEGISL

-487 LFWGDHGSTYH
+487 LFWGNHGSTYH

>member
-1 MVKRIKAQHQRH
+1 MVKRIKAQRQRH

-53 QTSVNAIEDANPHVK
+53 QTSVKAIEDANPHVK

-144 KGTAT
+144 KGTAAA
-149 VSQTPASTSVAEAS
+149 SQTPASISAAEAS
-163 NTAVSVS
+163 NTAVSVPATTNAS
-170 SVTDT
+170 SV
-175 SAASQA
+175 SQA
-181 VVQSAPVDSAES
+181 VVQTAPVVSAES
-193 TVLDRADAV
+193 TASDGADSNSNAV
-202 NNAASPASQAGESA
+202 SQASQADEPAAAPSQAATSAVTSAQDLTSSTEQSSA
-216 AASNQAASSAV
+216 AASSEMI
-227 TPAQNL
+227 
-233 TNSAEQSSMVGS
+233 SAE
-245 SQSSAANTVQA
+245 SSAADMASA
-256 DTNASPN
+256 DTVSSFD
-263 DQPASTA
+263 DQS
-270 AASSTSEA
+270 AASLTSETVS
-278 APVEQAAASS
+278 VEQTTASS
-288 TASATAAISSADA
+288 TATTAAAISSADA
-301 ISEST
+301 ISESA
-306 STEQSA
+306 SAEQPMQS
-312 QPTVASSVAEST
+312 TVASSVAEST
-324 SLVATDSS
+324 SQQADSS
-332 VTSDQTTTADYSG
+332 TSLATADSSA
-345 TVASTSSEQ
+345 ASTQ
-354 SNTNS
+354 TATTDYS
-359 TAATADATSTSTSE
+359 TAAASSSTSE
-373 QSSANSAAATA
+373 Q
-384 DATSTST
+384 
-391 SEQSSANSA
+391 
-400 AATTDTA
+400 
-407 ASTNGSSD
+407 ASTNSTVGTADSAVSTSSSSD

-453 VFQNTEGISL
+453 VFQNAEGISL

-487 LFWGDHGSTYH
+487 LFWGNHGSTYH

-532 GTVIR
+532 GTVIH

>member
-24 LSLLATAHAKADQV
+24 LSLLATAHSKADQV

-53 QTSVNAIEDANPHVK
+53 QTSVKAIEDANPHVK

-144 KGTAT
+144 KGTAAA
-149 VSQTPASTSVAEAS
+149 SQTPASTSAAEAS
-163 NTAVSVS
+163 NTAVSVPATTNAS
-170 SVTDT
+170 SV
-175 SAASQA
+175 SQA
-181 VVQSAPVDSAES
+181 VVQTAPVVSAES
-193 TVLDRADAV
+193 TASDGADS
-202 NNAASPASQAGESA
+202 NSNAASQASQADEPAAAPSQAATSAVTSAQDLTSNTEQSSA
-216 AASNQAASSAV
+216 AASSEMV
-227 TPAQNL
+227 
-233 TNSAEQSSMVGS
+233 SAE
-245 SQSSAANTVQA
+245 SSAADMASA
-256 DTNASPN
+256 DTVSSFD
-263 DQPASTA
+263 DQS
-270 AASSTSEA
+270 AASSTSETV
-278 APVEQAAASS
+278 PVEQTAASS
-288 TASATAAISSADA
+288 TATTAAAISSADA
-301 ISEST
+301 ISESA
-306 STEQSA
+306 SAEQPMQS
-312 QPTVASSVAEST
+312 TVASSVAEST
-324 SLVATDSS
+324 SQQADSS
-332 VTSDQTTTADYSG
+332 TSLATADSSA
-345 TVASTSSEQ
+345 ASTQTATTDYSTAAASSSTSEQ
-354 SNTNS
+354 ASTNS
-359 TAATADATSTSTSE
+359 TAGTAD
-373 QSSANSAAATA
+373 SAV
-384 DATSTST
+384 
-391 SEQSSANSA
+391 
-400 AATTDTA
+400 
-407 ASTNGSSD
+407 STNSSSD

-453 VFQNTEGISL
+453 VFQNAEGISL

-487 LFWGDHGSTYH
+487 LFWGNHGSTYH

-532 GTVIR
+532 GTVIH

>member
-53 QTSVNAIEDANPHVK
+53 QTSVKAIEDANPHVK

-144 KGTAT
+144 KGTAAA
-149 VSQTPASTSVAEAS
+149 SQTPASTSAAEAS
-163 NTAVSVS
+163 NTAVSVPVTTNAG
-170 SVTDT
+170 SV
-175 SAASQA
+175 SQA
-181 VVQSAPVDSAES
+181 VVQTAPVVSAES
-193 TVLDRADAV
+193 TASDGTDSNSDA
-202 NNAASPASQAGESA
+202 ASQASQADEPAAAPSQAAISAVTSAQDLTSSTEQSSA
-216 AASNQAASSAV
+216 AASSEMV
-227 TPAQNL
+227 
-233 TNSAEQSSMVGS
+233 SAE
-245 SQSSAANTVQA
+245 SSAADMASA
-256 DTNASPN
+256 DTVSSFD
-263 DQPASTA
+263 DQS
-270 AASSTSEA
+270 AASSTSETV
-278 APVEQAAASS
+278 PVEQTAASS
-288 TASATAAISSADA
+288 TATTAAAISSADA
-301 ISEST
+301 INESA
-306 STEQSA
+306 SAEQPTQS
-312 QPTVASSVAEST
+312 TVASSVAEST
-324 SLVATDSS
+324 NQQAASSTSLAAADSS
-332 VTSDQTTTADYSG
+332 AASTQTATTDYS
-345 TVASTSSEQ
+345 TAAASTSS
-354 SNTNS
+354 S
-359 TAATADATSTSTSE
+359 STSE
-373 QSSANSAAATA
+373 QAGANSTTVAA
-384 DATSTST
+384 
-391 SEQSSANSA
+391 
-400 AATTDTA
+400 DTA
-407 ASTNGSSD
+407 ASTNSSSD

-453 VFQNTEGISL
+453 VFQNAEGISL

-472 CVSQHSVAEAQPGDI
+472 CVSQHSVAEAQPGDV
-487 LFWGDHGSTYH
+487 LFWGNHGSTYH

>member
-1 MVKRIKAQHQRH
+1 MVKRIKAQRQRH

-53 QTSVNAIEDANPHVK
+53 QTSVKAIEDANPHVK

-144 KGTAT
+144 KGTAAA
-149 VSQTPASTSVAEAS
+149 SQTPASISAAEAS
-163 NTAVSVS
+163 NTAVSVPATTNAS
-170 SVTDT
+170 SV
-175 SAASQA
+175 SQA
-181 VVQSAPVDSAES
+181 VVQTAPVVSAES
-193 TVLDRADAV
+193 TASDGADSNSNAV
-202 NNAASPASQAGESA
+202 SQASQADEPAAAPSQAATSAVTSAQDLTSSTEQSSA
-216 AASNQAASSAV
+216 AASSEMI
-227 TPAQNL
+227 
-233 TNSAEQSSMVGS
+233 SAE
-245 SQSSAANTVQA
+245 SSAADMASA
-256 DTNASPN
+256 DTVSSFD
-263 DQPASTA
+263 DQS
-270 AASSTSEA
+270 AASSTSETVS
-278 APVEQAAASS
+278 VEQTTASS
-288 TASATAAISSADA
+288 TATTAAAISSADA
-301 ISEST
+301 ISESA
-306 STEQSA
+306 SAEQPMQS
-312 QPTVASSVAEST
+312 TVASSVAEST
-324 SLVATDSS
+324 SQQADSS
-332 VTSDQTTTADYSG
+332 TSLATADSSA
-345 TVASTSSEQ
+345 ASTQ
-354 SNTNS
+354 TATTDYS
-359 TAATADATSTSTSE
+359 TAAASSSTSE
-373 QSSANSAAATA
+373 Q
-384 DATSTST
+384 
-391 SEQSSANSA
+391 
-400 AATTDTA
+400 
-407 ASTNGSSD
+407 ASTNSTVGTADSAVSTSSSSD

-453 VFQNTEGISL
+453 VFQNAEGISL

-487 LFWGDHGSTYH
+487 LFWGNHGSTYH

>member
-144 KGTAT
+144 KGTAAA
-149 VSQTPASTSVAEAS
+149 SQTPASTSAAEAS
-163 NTAVSVS
+163 NTAVSVPATANAG
-170 SVTDT
+170 SV
-175 SAASQA
+175 SQT
-181 VVQSAPVDSAES
+181 VVQTATVVSAES
-193 TVLDRADAV
+193 T
-202 NNAASPASQAGESA
+202 ASDGTDSNSNEASQASQADEPA
-216 AASNQAASSAV
+216 AALSQAATPAVTSAQDLTSGTEQSSTAASSEMV
-227 TPAQNL
+227 
-233 TNSAEQSSMVGS
+233 SAE
-245 SQSSAANTVQA
+245 SSAANMASEDTVSSF
-256 DTNASPN
+256 D
-263 DQPASTA
+263 DQSAATT
-270 AASSTSEA
+270 AASSTSETV
-278 APVEQAAASS
+278 PVEQTAASS
-288 TASATAAISSADA
+288 TTTTAAAISSADA
-301 ISEST
+301 INESA
-306 STEQSA
+306 SAEQPTQS
-312 QPTVASSVAEST
+312 TVASSVAEST
-324 SLVATDSS
+324 NQQAASSTSLAAADSS
-332 VTSDQTTTADYSG
+332 AASTQTATTDYS
-345 TVASTSSEQ
+345 TAAASTSS
-354 SNTNS
+354 S
-359 TAATADATSTSTSE
+359 STSE
-373 QSSANSAAATA
+373 QAGANSTTVAA
-384 DATSTST
+384 
-391 SEQSSANSA
+391 
-400 AATTDTA
+400 DTA
-407 ASTNGSSD
+407 ASTNSSSD

-453 VFQNTEGISL
+453 VFQNAEGISL

-472 CVSQHSVAEAQPGDI
+472 CVSQHSVAEAQPGDV
-487 LFWGDHGSTYH
+487 LFWGNHGSTYH

>member
-1 MVKRIKAQHQRH
+1 MVKRIKAQRQRH

-53 QTSVNAIEDANPHVK
+53 QTSVKAIEDANPHVK

-144 KGTAT
+144 KGTAAA
-149 VSQTPASTSVAEAS
+149 SQTPASISAAEAS
-163 NTAVSVS
+163 NTAVSVPATTNAS
-170 SVTDT
+170 SV
-175 SAASQA
+175 SQA
-181 VVQSAPVDSAES
+181 VVQTAPVVSAES
-193 TVLDRADAV
+193 TASDGADS
-202 NNAASPASQAGESA
+202 NSNAASQASQADEPA
-216 AASNQAASSAV
+216 AAPSQAATSAV
-227 TPAQNL
+227 TSAQDL
-233 TNSAEQSSMVGS
+233 TSSTEQSSAE
-245 SQSSAANTVQA
+245 SSAADMASA
-256 DTNASPN
+256 DTVSSFD
-263 DQPASTA
+263 DQSAATT
-270 AASSTSEA
+270 AASSTSETV
-278 APVEQAAASS
+278 PVEQTAASS
-288 TASATAAISSADA
+288 TTTTAAAISSADA
-301 ISEST
+301 INESA
-306 STEQSA
+306 SAEQPTQS
-312 QPTVASSVAEST
+312 TVASSAASTQTATTDYSIAAASSST
-324 SLVATDSS
+324 SE
-332 VTSDQTTTADYSG
+332 Q
-345 TVASTSSEQ
+345 AS
-354 SNTNS
+354 TNS
-359 TAATADATSTSTSE
+359 TAGTADSAVSTSS
-373 QSSANSAAATA
+373 
-384 DATSTST
+384 
-391 SEQSSANSA
+391 
-400 AATTDTA
+400 
-407 ASTNGSSD
+407 SSD

-453 VFQNTEGISL
+453 VFQNAEGISL

-487 LFWGDHGSTYH
+487 LFWGNHGSTYH

-532 GTVIR
+532 GTVIH

>member
-53 QTSVNAIEDANPHVK
+53 QTSVKAIEDANPHVK

-144 KGTAT
+144 KGTAAA
-149 VSQTPASTSVAEAS
+149 SQTPASTSAAEAS
-163 NTAVSVS
+163 NTAVSVPATTNAS
-170 SVTDT
+170 SV
-175 SAASQA
+175 SQA
-181 VVQSAPVDSAES
+181 VVQTAPVVSAES
-193 TVLDRADAV
+193 TASDGADS
-202 NNAASPASQAGESA
+202 NSNAASQASQADEPAAAPSQAATSAVTSAQDLTSSTEQSSA
-216 AASNQAASSAV
+216 AASSEMV
-227 TPAQNL
+227 
-233 TNSAEQSSMVGS
+233 SAE
-245 SQSSAANTVQA
+245 SSAADMASA
-256 DTNASPN
+256 DTVSSFD
-263 DQPASTA
+263 DQS
-270 AASSTSEA
+270 AASSTSETV
-278 APVEQAAASS
+278 PVEQTAASS
-288 TASATAAISSADA
+288 TATTAAAISSADA
-301 ISEST
+301 ISESA
-306 STEQSA
+306 SAEQPMQS
-312 QPTVASSVAEST
+312 TVASSVAEST
-324 SLVATDSS
+324 SQQADSS
-332 VTSDQTTTADYSG
+332 TSLATADSSA
-345 TVASTSSEQ
+345 ASTQTATTDYSTAAASSSTSEQ
-354 SNTNS
+354 ASTNS
-359 TAATADATSTSTSE
+359 TAGTAD
-373 QSSANSAAATA
+373 SAV
-384 DATSTST
+384 
-391 SEQSSANSA
+391 
-400 AATTDTA
+400 
-407 ASTNGSSD
+407 STNSSSD

-430 ANIPYVWG
+430 ANIPYVWS

-453 VFQNTEGISL
+453 VFQNAEGISL

-487 LFWGDHGSTYH
+487 LFWGNHGSTYH

-532 GTVIR
+532 GTVIH

>member
-53 QTSVNAIEDANPHVK
+53 QTSVKAIEDANPHVK

-144 KGTAT
+144 KGTAAA
-149 VSQTPASTSVAEAS
+149 SQTPASTSAAEAS
-163 NTAVSVS
+163 NTAVSVPATTNAS
-170 SVTDT
+170 SV
-175 SAASQA
+175 SQA
-181 VVQSAPVDSAES
+181 VVQTAPVVSAES
-193 TVLDRADAV
+193 TASDGADS
-202 NNAASPASQAGESA
+202 NSNAASQASQADEPAAAPSQAATSAVTSAQDLTSSTEQSSA
-216 AASNQAASSAV
+216 AASSEMV
-227 TPAQNL
+227 
-233 TNSAEQSSMVGS
+233 SAE
-245 SQSSAANTVQA
+245 SSAADMASA
-256 DTNASPN
+256 DTVSSFD
-263 DQPASTA
+263 DQS
-270 AASSTSEA
+270 AASSTSETV
-278 APVEQAAASS
+278 PVEQTAASS
-288 TASATAAISSADA
+288 TATTAAAISSADA
-301 ISEST
+301 ISESA
-306 STEQSA
+306 SAEQPMQS
-312 QPTVASSVAEST
+312 TVASSVAEST
-324 SLVATDSS
+324 SQQADSS
-332 VTSDQTTTADYSG
+332 TSLATADSSAASTQIATADYS
-345 TVASTSSEQ
+345 TAAASSSTSEQ
-354 SNTNS
+354 ASTNS
-359 TAATADATSTSTSE
+359 TAGTAD
-373 QSSANSAAATA
+373 SAV
-384 DATSTST
+384 
-391 SEQSSANSA
+391 
-400 AATTDTA
+400 
-407 ASTNGSSD
+407 STNSSSD

-453 VFQNTEGISL
+453 VFQNAEGISL

-487 LFWGDHGSTYH
+487 LFWGNHGSTYH

-532 GTVIR
+532 GTVIH

>member
-1 MVKRIKAQHQRH
+1 MVKRIKAQRQRH

-38 TVKDGDTVWDLANQY
+38 IVKDGDTVWDLANQY
-53 QTSVNAIEDANPHVK
+53 QTSVKAIEDANPHVK

-144 KGTAT
+144 KGTAAA
-149 VSQTPASTSVAEAS
+149 SQMPASISVAEAS
-163 NTAVSVS
+163 NTAVGVPATTNAS
-170 SVTDT
+170 SV
-175 SAASQA
+175 SQA
-181 VVQSAPVDSAES
+181 VVQTAPVVSAES
-193 TVLDRADAV
+193 TASDGADS
-202 NNAASPASQAGESA
+202 NSNAASQASQADEPAAAPSQAATSAVTSAQDLTSSTEQSSA
-216 AASNQAASSAV
+216 AASSEMI
-227 TPAQNL
+227 
-233 TNSAEQSSMVGS
+233 SAE
-245 SQSSAANTVQA
+245 SSAADMASA
-256 DTNASPN
+256 DTVSSFD
-263 DQPASTA
+263 DQSAATT
-270 AASSTSEA
+270 AASSTSETV
-278 APVEQAAASS
+278 PVEQTAASS
-288 TASATAAISSADA
+288 TTTTAAAISSADA
-301 ISEST
+301 INESA
-306 STEQSA
+306 SAEQPTQS
-312 QPTVASSVAEST
+312 TVASSVAEST
-324 SLVATDSS
+324 SQQADSS
-332 VTSDQTTTADYSG
+332 TSLATADSSA
-345 TVASTSSEQ
+345 ASTQTATTDYSIAAASSSTSEQ
-354 SNTNS
+354 ASTNS
-359 TAATADATSTSTSE
+359 TAGTADSAVSTSS
-373 QSSANSAAATA
+373 
-384 DATSTST
+384 
-391 SEQSSANSA
+391 
-400 AATTDTA
+400 
-407 ASTNGSSD
+407 SSD

-453 VFQNTEGISL
+453 VFQNAEGISL

-487 LFWGDHGSTYH
+487 LFWGNHGSTYH

-532 GTVIR
+532 GTVIH

>member
-144 KGTAT
+144 KGTAAA
-149 VSQTPASTSVAEAS
+149 SQTPASTSAAEAS
-163 NTAVSVS
+163 NTAVSVPATANAG
-170 SVTDT
+170 SVSQTVVQTAPVVSAESTASDGTD
-175 SAASQA
+175 SNSNAASQA
-181 VVQSAPVDSAES
+181 
-193 TVLDRADAV
+193 
-202 NNAASPASQAGESA
+202 SQADEPA
-216 AASNQAASSAV
+216 AALSQAATPAVTSAQDLTSGTEQSSTAASSEMV
-227 TPAQNL
+227 
-233 TNSAEQSSMVGS
+233 SAE
-245 SQSSAANTVQA
+245 SSAANMASA
-256 DTNASPN
+256 DTVSSFD
-263 DQPASTA
+263 DQSAATT
-270 AASSTSEA
+270 AASSTSETV
-278 APVEQAAASS
+278 PVEQTAASS
-288 TASATAAISSADA
+288 TTTTAAAISSADA
-301 ISEST
+301 INESA
-306 STEQSA
+306 SAEQPTQS
-312 QPTVASSVAEST
+312 TVASSVAEST
-324 SLVATDSS
+324 NQQAASSTSLVAADSS
-332 VTSDQTTTADYSG
+332 AASTQTATTDYS
-345 TVASTSSEQ
+345 TAAASTSS
-354 SNTNS
+354 S
-359 TAATADATSTSTSE
+359 STSE
-373 QSSANSAAATA
+373 QAGANSTTVAA
-384 DATSTST
+384 
-391 SEQSSANSA
+391 
-400 AATTDTA
+400 DTA
-407 ASTNGSSD
+407 ASTNSSSD

-453 VFQNTEGISL
+453 VFQNAEGISL

-472 CVSQHSVAEAQPGDI
+472 CVSQYSVAEAQPGDV
-487 LFWGDHGSTYH
+487 LFWGNHGSTYH

>member
-1 MVKRIKAQHQRH
+1 MVKRIKAQRQRH

-53 QTSVNAIEDANPHVK
+53 QTSVKAIEDANPHVK

-144 KGTAT
+144 KGTAAA
-149 VSQTPASTSVAEAS
+149 SQTPASISAAEAS
-163 NTAVSVS
+163 NTAVSVPATTNAS
-170 SVTDT
+170 SV
-175 SAASQA
+175 SQA
-181 VVQSAPVDSAES
+181 VVQTAPVVSAES
-193 TVLDRADAV
+193 TASDGADSNSNV
-202 NNAASPASQAGESA
+202 VSQASQADEPAAAPSQAATSAVTSAQDLTSSTEQSSA
-216 AASNQAASSAV
+216 AASSEMI
-227 TPAQNL
+227 
-233 TNSAEQSSMVGS
+233 SAE
-245 SQSSAANTVQA
+245 SSAADMASA
-256 DTNASPN
+256 DTVSSFD
-263 DQPASTA
+263 DQS
-270 AASSTSEA
+270 AASSTSETVS
-278 APVEQAAASS
+278 VEQTTASS
-288 TASATAAISSADA
+288 TATTAAAISSADA
-301 ISEST
+301 ISESA
-306 STEQSA
+306 SAEQPMQS
-312 QPTVASSVAEST
+312 TVASSVAEST
-324 SLVATDSS
+324 SQQADSS
-332 VTSDQTTTADYSG
+332 TSLATADSSA
-345 TVASTSSEQ
+345 ASTQ
-354 SNTNS
+354 TATTDYS
-359 TAATADATSTSTSE
+359 TAAASSSTSE
-373 QSSANSAAATA
+373 Q
-384 DATSTST
+384 
-391 SEQSSANSA
+391 
-400 AATTDTA
+400 
-407 ASTNGSSD
+407 ASTNSTVGTADSAVSTSSSSD

-453 VFQNTEGISL
+453 VFQNAEGISL

-487 LFWGDHGSTYH
+487 LFWGNHGSTYH

-532 GTVIR
+532 GTVIH

>member
-1 MVKRIKAQHQRH
+1 MVKRIKAQRQRH

-53 QTSVNAIEDANPHVK
+53 QTSVKAIEDANPHVK

-144 KGTAT
+144 KGTAAA
-149 VSQTPASTSVAEAS
+149 SQTPASISAAEAS
-163 NTAVSVS
+163 NTAVSVPATTNAS
-170 SVTDT
+170 SV
-175 SAASQA
+175 SQA
-181 VVQSAPVDSAES
+181 VVQTAPVVSAES
-193 TVLDRADAV
+193 TASDGADSNSNAV
-202 NNAASPASQAGESA
+202 SQASQADEPAAAPSQAATSAVTSAQDLTSSTEQSSA
-216 AASNQAASSAV
+216 AASSEMI
-227 TPAQNL
+227 
-233 TNSAEQSSMVGS
+233 SAE
-245 SQSSAANTVQA
+245 SSAADMASA
-256 DTNASPN
+256 DTVSSFD
-263 DQPASTA
+263 DQS
-270 AASSTSEA
+270 AASSTSETVS
-278 APVEQAAASS
+278 VEQTTASS
-288 TASATAAISSADA
+288 TSTTAAAISSADA
-301 ISEST
+301 ISESA
-306 STEQSA
+306 SAEQPMQS
-312 QPTVASSVAEST
+312 TVASSVAEST
-324 SLVATDSS
+324 SQQADSS
-332 VTSDQTTTADYSG
+332 TSLATADSSA
-345 TVASTSSEQ
+345 ASTQ
-354 SNTNS
+354 TATTDYS
-359 TAATADATSTSTSE
+359 TAAASSSTSE
-373 QSSANSAAATA
+373 Q
-384 DATSTST
+384 
-391 SEQSSANSA
+391 
-400 AATTDTA
+400 
-407 ASTNGSSD
+407 ASTNSTVGTADSAVSTSSSSD

-453 VFQNTEGISL
+453 VFQNAEGISL

-487 LFWGDHGSTYH
+487 LFWGNHGSTYH